1 MSATL
6 KAAAPRLMAHEVPP
20 DAIRFLNRVH
30 VALMA
35 AREGMG
41 EAMETGPWTANSKEQ
56 AEALYGRIEA
66 IRDDVEAMA
75 YSSGRRNG

>member
-6 KAAAPRLMAHEVPP
+6 KAAVPRLMAHEVPT
-20 DAIRFLNRVH
+20 DAIRFLNKVH
-30 VALMA
+30 VALMS

-41 EAMETGPWTANSKEQ
+41 EAMETGTWTAYSRGQ
-56 AEALYGRIEA
+56 AEEFYGRIEA